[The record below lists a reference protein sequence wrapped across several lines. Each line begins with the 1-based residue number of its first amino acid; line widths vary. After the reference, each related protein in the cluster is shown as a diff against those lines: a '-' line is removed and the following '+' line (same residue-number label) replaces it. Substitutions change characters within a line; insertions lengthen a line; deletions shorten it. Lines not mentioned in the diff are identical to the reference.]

1 MMKKLDQRG
10 VAAFEFCFVA
20 AVFFTVVFA
29 VFDLARYAITVQSL
43 RVLANAGA
51 RATMIDKCYM
61 DAAIKEVSAPYCAG
75 DPLPSTTDKQ
85 AAAPFLFGG
94 GLTPTLTVAGAGPYT
109 ITASQPG
116 FTMIMPIWGTA
127 LNAPSASTKLPFPGV

>member
-1 MMKKLDQRG
+1 MIRKLDQRG
-10 VAAFEFCFVA
+10 IAAWEFCLVA
-20 AVFFTVVFA
+20 FAFFPTVFTII
-29 VFDLARYAITVQSL
+29 DLGRYAITMQSL
-43 RVLANAGA
+43 RALAEAGA
-51 RATMIDKCYM
+51 RATMINACYM
-61 DAAIKEVSAPYCAG
+61 DAATGDISAPTCSG
-75 DPLPSTTDKQ
+75 DPLPSATDKK

-94 GLTPTLTVAGAGPYT
+94 GLTPTLGLSGSGPYT